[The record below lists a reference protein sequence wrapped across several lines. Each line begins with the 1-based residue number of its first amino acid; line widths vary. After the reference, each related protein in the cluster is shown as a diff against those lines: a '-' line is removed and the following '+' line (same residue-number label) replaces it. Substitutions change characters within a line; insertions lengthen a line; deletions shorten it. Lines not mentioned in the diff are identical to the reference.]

1 MVELSKEFIISE
13 LKRLAEANGGK
24 APGLQVFRKE
34 TGISQHQINSY
45 WVNYS
50 DLVKESG
57 YEPNEFTKAYSD
69 EHIIIK
75 FIELI
80 NEFNKYPTESILRF
94 KAKNDTNF
102 PSMSTMQK
110 KFGSKFNTAKKTL
123 ESGLADN
130 NSLVLDVCQEI
141 IDNPKS
147 KSQEKEGLDSELT
160 EGKSRKPGLVYLF
173 KHGDRNE
180 YKIGKSLDTVR
191 RGQELRTIMPQDL
204 ELIHEIK
211 TDDPFGIEKYWH
223 KRFEKKRL
231 NGAWFNQSS
240 EDIKAFKRW
249 KRIY

>member
-24 APGLQVFRKE
+24 APGFSFFYKE
-34 TGISQHQINSY
+34 TGISHHQLNSY
-45 WVNYS
+45 WINYS

-57 YEPNEFTKAYSD
+57 YEPNEFTKAYTN
-69 EHIIIK
+69 EFIIEK
-75 FIELI
+75 FIGLI
-80 NEFNKYPTESILRF
+80 GEFKQFPTQRILRF
-94 KAKNDTNF
+94 KAKNDYSF
-102 PSMSTMQK
+102 PSMTTMWG
-110 KFGSKFNTAKKTL
+110 KFGSKFNTAKKIL

-130 NSLVLDVCQEI
+130 NSLVLEVCQEI
-141 IDNPKS
+141 VDNPKS
-147 KSQEKEGLDSELT
+147 KAQLKESLDSELIET
-160 EGKSRKPGLVYLF
+160 QTHKLGLVYLF

-191 RGQELRTIMPQDL
+191 RGQELRTQMPQDL

-231 NGAWFNQSS
+231 NGEWFNLSS
-240 EDIKAFKRW
+240 DDIKAFKRW
-249 KRIY
+249 RRIY